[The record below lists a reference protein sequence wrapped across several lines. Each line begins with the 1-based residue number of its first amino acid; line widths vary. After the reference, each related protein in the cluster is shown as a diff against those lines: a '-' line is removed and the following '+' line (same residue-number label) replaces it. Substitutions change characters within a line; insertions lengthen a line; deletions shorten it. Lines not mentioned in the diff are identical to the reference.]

1 MKRFIPL
8 LLLLAAPAYS
18 GGITHKITAT
28 AQASVDGSYSHAKRI
43 GSTYSMSSSGIT
55 AGTMGHLDVPAT
67 SGTPATLTGVAATH
81 GTGSYTQTTAG
92 AATTF
97 SETFVMGDATPS
109 ATTLS
114 NGAVGS
120 LPMLGDTITYTG
132 GDNTGLAATIT
143 SVSGGTIGL
152 TPGKSGSSVTGSI
165 TSALSIGD

>member
-1 MKRFIPL
+1 MKHFL
-8 LLLLAAPAYS
+8 FLLLLAAPVHA

-43 GSTYSMSSSGIT
+43 GSTYSMSSSGVT
-55 AGTMGHLDVPAT
+55 AGTMGHLDVPA
-67 SGTPATLTGVAATH
+67 SSNNSLTGVAATH
-81 GTGSYTQTTAG
+81 GSGSYTQTTAG

-97 SETFVMGDATPS
+97 SETFVQGDTVPS

-114 NGAVGS
+114 NGAVSS

-143 SVSGGTIGL
+143 SVSGGCL
-152 TPGKSGSSVTGSI
+152 LY
-165 TSALSIGD
+165 TSPSPRDS

>member
-1 MKRFIPL
+1 MKRL
-8 LLLLAAPAYS
+8 LILFLLVAPAAQA
-18 GGITHKITAT
+18 GGISHKITAT
-28 AQASVDGSYSHAKRI
+28 AQASVDGSYSHAKRV
-43 GSTYSMSSSGIT
+43 GSTYSMSSSGVT
-55 AGTMGHLDVPAT
+55 ASTMGHLDVPA
-67 SGTPATLTGVAATH
+67 SANNALTGVAATH

-97 SETFVMGDATPS
+97 SETFVQGDAMPS
-109 ATTLS
+109 ATSLTH
-114 NGAVGS
+114 GAVGS

-152 TPGKSGSSVTGSI
+152 TAGKSGTSVTGSI

>member
-8 LLLLAAPAYS
+8 LLLLATPAYS

-43 GSTYSMSSSGIT
+43 GSTYSMSSSGVS
-55 AGTMGHLDVPAT
+55 H
-67 SGTPATLTGVAATH
+67 
-81 GTGSYTQTTAG
+81 
-92 AATTF
+92 
-97 SETFVMGDATPS
+97 
-109 ATTLS
+109 
-114 NGAVGS
+114 GAVGS

-152 TPGKSGSSVTGSI
+152 TPGKSGTSVTGSI

>member
-1 MKRFIPL
+1 MKHFL
-8 LLLLAAPAYS
+8 FLLLLAAPAYS

-55 AGTMGHLDVPAT
+55 AGTMGHLDVPAA
-67 SGTPATLTGVAATH
+67 SDGNLTGVAATH
-81 GTGSYTQTTAG
+81 GSGTYTQTTEG

-97 SETFVMGDATPS
+97 SETFVQGDDVPS

-114 NGAVGS
+114 SGAVGS

-132 GDNTGLAATIT
+132 GDNTGLSAAIT
-143 SVSGGTIGL
+143 SVSGGTL
-152 TPGKSGSSVTGSI
+152 TLSPGKSGTSVTGSI
-165 TSALSIGD
+165 TSSLSIGD

>member
-1 MKRFIPL
+1 MKPCLF

-55 AGTMGHLDVPAT
+55 ASTMGHSDVPA
-67 SGTPATLTGVAATH
+67 SSDGTLTGVAATH
-81 GTGSYTQTTAG
+81 GSGSYSQTTSG

-97 SETFVMGDATPS
+97 SETFVQGDATPS

-114 NGAVGS
+114 SGAIGS
-120 LPMLGDTITYTG
+120 LPMLGDTISYTG

-152 TPGKSGSSVTGSI
+152 TPGKSGTSVTGSI

>member
-8 LLLLAAPAYS
+8 LLLLATPAYS

-43 GSTYSMSSSGIT
+43 GSTYSMSSSGVT
-55 AGTMGHLDVPAT
+55 AGTMGHLDVPA
-67 SGTPATLTGVAATH
+67 SSNNSLTGVAATH
-81 GTGSYTQTTAG
+81 GSGSYTQTTAG

-97 SETFVMGDATPS
+97 SETFVQGDDVPS

-114 NGAVGS
+114 SGAVGS

-132 GDNTGLAATIT
+132 CLLYT
-143 SVSGGTIGL
+143 SPS
-152 TPGKSGSSVTGSI
+152 PR
-165 TSALSIGD
+165 D

>member
-1 MKRFIPL
+1 MKRFLPL

-43 GSTYSMSSSGIT
+43 GSTYSMSSTGVR
-55 AGTMGHLDVPAT
+55 AGTMGHLDVPA
-67 SGTPATLTGVAATH
+67 SSNNSLTGVAATH
-81 GTGSYTQTTAG
+81 GSGSYTQTTAG

-97 SETFVMGDATPS
+97 SETFVQGDTVPS

-114 NGAVGS
+114 SGAVGS

-132 GDNTGLAATIT
+132 GDNTGLAASIT
-143 SVSGGTIGL
+143 SVSRGTIGL
-152 TPGKSGSSVTGSI
+152 TAGKSGTSVTGSI
-165 TSALSIGD
+165 ISSLSIND

>member
-43 GSTYSMSSSGIT
+43 GSTYSMSSTGVT
-55 AGTMGHLDVPAT
+55 AGTMGHLDVPA
-67 SGTPATLTGVAATH
+67 SSNNALTGVAATH
-81 GTGSYTQTTAG
+81 GSGSYTQTTAG

-97 SETFVMGDATPS
+97 SETFVQGDAMQG

-152 TPGKSGSSVTGSI
+152 TAGKSGTSVTGSI

>member
-8 LLLLAAPAYS
+8 LLLLATPAYS

-43 GSTYSMSSSGIT
+43 GSTYSMSSSGVT
-55 AGTMGHLDVPAT
+55 AGTMGHLDVPA
-67 SGTPATLTGVAATH
+67 SSNNSLTGVAATH
-81 GTGSYTQTTAG
+81 GSGSYTQTAAG

-97 SETFVMGDATPS
+97 SETFIMGDDVPS

-114 NGAVGS
+114 SGAVGS

-132 GDNTGLAATIT
+132 GDNTCLLYTSDAA
-143 SVSGGTIGL
+143 
-152 TPGKSGSSVTGSI
+152 
-165 TSALSIGD
+165 DE

>member
-8 LLLLAAPAYS
+8 LLLLATPAYS

-43 GSTYSMSSSGIT
+43 GSTYSMSSSGVT
-55 AGTMGHLDVPAT
+55 AGTMGHLDVPA
-67 SGTPATLTGVAATH
+67 SSNNTLTGVAATH
-81 GTGSYTQTTAG
+81 GSGSYTQTTAG

-97 SETFVMGDATPS
+97 SETFIQGDDVPS

-114 NGAVGS
+114 SGAVGS

-132 GDNTGLAATIT
+132 
-143 SVSGGTIGL
+143 
-152 TPGKSGSSVTGSI
+152 VTTQGWQP
-165 TSALSIGD
+165 LSRAYQEAQ

>member
-1 MKRFIPL
+1 MKHFL
-8 LLLLAAPAYS
+8 FLLLLAAPVLA
-18 GGITHKITAT
+18 GTVHKITAT

-55 AGTMGHLDVPAT
+55 AGTMGHLDVPA
-67 SGTPATLTGVAATH
+67 SSNNALTGVAATH

-97 SETFVMGDATPS
+97 TESFIQGDAMQS

-114 NGAVGS
+114 SGAIGS
-120 LPMLGDTITYTG
+120 LPMLGDTISYTG

-152 TPGKSGSSVTGSI
+152 TAGKSGTSVTGSI
-165 TSALSIGD
+165 TSALEIGN

>member
-1 MKRFIPL
+1 MKHFL
-8 LLLLAAPAYS
+8 FLLLLAAPVHA

-43 GSTYSMSSSGIT
+43 GSTYSMSSTGVT
-55 AGTMGHLDVPAT
+55 AGTMGHLDVPA
-67 SGTPATLTGVAATH
+67 SSNSTLTGVAATH
-81 GTGSYTQTTAG
+81 GSGSYTQTTAG

-97 SETFVMGDATPS
+97 SETFIQGDATPS

-114 NGAVGS
+114 SGAIGS
-120 LPMLGDTITYTG
+120 LPMLGDTISYTG

-143 SVSGGTIGL
+143 SVSGGTISL
-152 TPGKSGSSVTGSI
+152 TAGKSGTSVTGSI

>member
-8 LLLLAAPAYS
+8 LLLLATPAYS

-43 GSTYSMSSSGIT
+43 GSTYSMSSSGVT
-55 AGTMGHLDVPAT
+55 AGTMGHLDVPA
-67 SGTPATLTGVAATH
+67 SSNNSLTGVAATH
-81 GTGSYTQTTAG
+81 GSGSYTQTTAG
-92 AATTF
+92 AATT
-97 SETFVMGDATPS
+97 
-109 ATTLS
+109 LS
-114 NGAVGS
+114 SGAVGS

-152 TPGKSGSSVTGSI
+152 TAGKSGTSVTGSI
-165 TSALSIGD
+165 TSSLSIGD

>member
-1 MKRFIPL
+1 MKRFLPL
-8 LLLLAAPAYS
+8 LLLLATPAYS

-43 GSTYSMSSSGIT
+43 GSTYSMSSTGVT
-55 AGTMGHLDVPAT
+55 AGTMGHLDGPA
-67 SGTPATLTGVAATH
+67 SSNNSLTGVAATH
-81 GTGSYTQTTAG
+81 GSGSYTQTTAG

-97 SETFVMGDATPS
+97 SETFVQGDTVPS

-114 NGAVGS
+114 NGAVSS

-152 TPGKSGSSVTGSI
+152 TAGKSGTSVTGSI
-165 TSALSIGD
+165 TSSLSIGD

>member
-1 MKRFIPL
+1 MKHFL
-8 LLLLAAPAYS
+8 FLLLLATPAYS

-43 GSTYSMSSSGIT
+43 GSTYSMSSYGVT
-55 AGTMGHLDVPAT
+55 AGTMGHLDVPA
-67 SGTPATLTGVAATH
+67 SSNNSLTGVAATH
-81 GTGSYTQTTAG
+81 GSGSYTQTTAG

-97 SETFVMGDATPS
+97 SETFLQGDDVPS

-114 NGAVGS
+114 SGAVGS

-152 TPGKSGSSVTGSI
+152 TAGKSGTSVTGSI
-165 TSALSIGD
+165 TSSLSIGD

>member
-1 MKRFIPL
+1 MKHFL
-8 LLLLAAPAYS
+8 FLLLLAAPAYS

-28 AQASVDGSYSHAKRI
+28 AQASVDGSYSHAKRV
-43 GSTYSMSSSGIT
+43 GSTYSMSSSGVT
-55 AGTMGHLDVPAT
+55 ASTMGHLDVPA
-67 SGTPATLTGVAATH
+67 SANNALTGVAATH

-97 SETFVMGDATPS
+97 SETFVQGDAMPS

-114 NGAVGS
+114 SGAIGS
-120 LPMLGDTITYTG
+120 LPMLGDTISYTG

-152 TPGKSGSSVTGSI
+152 TAGKSGTSVTGSI
-165 TSALSIGD
+165 TSSLSIGD

>member
-8 LLLLAAPAYS
+8 LLFLAAPAYS

-43 GSTYSMSSSGIT
+43 GSTYSMSSTGVT
-55 AGTMGHLDVPAT
+55 AGTMGHLDVPA
-67 SGTPATLTGVAATH
+67 SSDGTLTGVAATH
-81 GTGSYTQTTAG
+81 GSGTYTQTTAG

-97 SETFVMGDATPS
+97 SETFVQGDATPS

-114 NGAVGS
+114 SGAVGS

-152 TPGKSGSSVTGSI
+152 TAGKSGTSVTGSI

>member
-8 LLLLAAPAYS
+8 LLLLATPAYS

-43 GSTYSMSSSGIT
+43 GSTYSMSGTGVT
-55 AGTMGHLDVPAT
+55 AGTMGHLDVPA
-67 SGTPATLTGVAATH
+67 SSNNSLTGVAATH
-81 GTGSYTQTTAG
+81 GSGSYTQTTAG

-97 SETFVMGDATPS
+97 SETFVQGDDVPS

-114 NGAVGS
+114 SGAVGS

-143 SVSGGTIGL
+143 SVGGGTIGL
-152 TPGKSGSSVTGSI
+152 TAGKSGTSVTGSI
-165 TSALSIGD
+165 TSSLSIGD

>member
-8 LLLLAAPAYS
+8 LLLLATPAYS

-43 GSTYSMSSSGIT
+43 GSTYSMSSTGVT
-55 AGTMGHLDVPAT
+55 AGTMGHLDVPA
-67 SGTPATLTGVAATH
+67 SSNNSLTGVAATH
-81 GTGSYTQTTAG
+81 GSGSYTQTTAG

-97 SETFVMGDATPS
+97 SETFLQGDDVPS

-114 NGAVGS
+114 SGAVGS

-152 TPGKSGSSVTGSI
+152 TAGKSGTSVTGSI
-165 TSALSIGD
+165 TSSLSIGD

>member
-1 MKRFIPL
+1 MKRFLPL
-8 LLLLAAPAYS
+8 LLFLAAPAYS

-43 GSTYSMSSSGIT
+43 GSTYSMSSSGVT
-55 AGTMGHLDVPAT
+55 AGTMGHLDVPA
-67 SGTPATLTGVAATH
+67 SSDGTLTGVAATH
-81 GTGSYTQTTAG
+81 GSGSYTQTTAG

-114 NGAVGS
+114 SGAIGS
-120 LPMLGDTITYTG
+120 LPMLGDTISYTG

-152 TPGKSGSSVTGSI
+152 TAGKSGTSVTGSI
-165 TSALSIGD
+165 TSSLSIGD